1 MRKSEEI
8 SRLLPGETGNR
19 PFSEVG
25 MVVGG
30 ADLVGMGQE
39 LRALLSLKCKL
50 VIRVELLSRQ

>member
-19 PFSEVG
+19 PFSKVG

-30 ADLVGMGQE
+30 ADLVGVGQE
-39 LRALLSLKCKL
+39 LRALFPTLSLKCKL
-50 VIRVELLSRQ
+50 SC